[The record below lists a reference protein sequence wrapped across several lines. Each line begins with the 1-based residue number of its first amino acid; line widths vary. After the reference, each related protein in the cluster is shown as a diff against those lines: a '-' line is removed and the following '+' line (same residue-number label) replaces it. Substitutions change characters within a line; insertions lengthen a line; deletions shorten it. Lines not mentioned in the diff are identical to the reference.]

1 MNNHFKGLLDET
13 FTGLK
18 VILGTYTI
26 HLVEGETSGVK
37 RLVQRISQ
45 SMQSSTPFYNSA
57 WVIHFV
63 DEVPNKVFNQW
74 FCKSISIGGAGK
86 ELKSM
91 GSQMDKAYT
100 IYEAM
105 LEIGKQLSG
114 KGISTQ
120 SHQPAQIT
128 QFIKGMASESLPL
141 GEELLSACSDQEMTL
156 PEFVAFLMDPP
167 DVLLEKELVWPVEP
181 DLMY

>member
-1 MNNHFKGLLDET
+1 
-13 FTGLK
+13 
-18 VILGTYTI
+18 
-26 HLVEGETSGVK
+26 
-37 RLVQRISQ
+37 
-45 SMQSSTPFYNSA
+45 
-57 WVIHFV
+57 
-63 DEVPNKVFNQW
+63 
-74 FCKSISIGGAGK
+74 
-86 ELKSM
+86 
-91 GSQMDKAYT
+91 MDKAYT

-105 LEIGKQLSG
+105 LEIGKQLTA